1 MSMSVIF
8 GATLLCIAI
17 AALLVING
25 TLQGQVAAL
34 NEELAKMRQLTPH
47 RDALGKFRRREL

>member
-1 MSMSVIF
+1 MSVIF

-34 NEELAKMRQLTPH
+34 NEELANMRQLTPD
-47 RDALGKFRRREL
+47 RDARGKIMRREP

>member
-1 MSMSVIF
+1 MSVIF

-34 NEELAKMRQLTPH
+34 NEELANMRQLTPD
-47 RDALGKFRRREL
+47 RDALGRFMRREP